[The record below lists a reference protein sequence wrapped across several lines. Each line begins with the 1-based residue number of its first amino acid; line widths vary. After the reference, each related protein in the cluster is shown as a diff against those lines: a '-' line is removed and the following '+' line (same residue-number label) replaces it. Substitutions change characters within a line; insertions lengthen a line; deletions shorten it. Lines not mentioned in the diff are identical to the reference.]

1 MHFPSTKGIAAR
13 AATAALGF
21 ALVLSQVPA
30 AALAE
35 AAGTA
40 GAQATAQ
47 QTSAEAAPD
56 AATTQGEP
64 AAAPASEGEAPSAAG
79 STSATPA
86 APDAATAS
94 AVASVAA
101 TTAATPAAPDAT
113 SSVKAAPAVAT
124 VAPEVAR
131 IVSASGSQVRYYTV
145 VAPGAKLTV
154 NAYTT
159 EDDDWGDA
167 DEAPVD
173 TSAYAGYA
181 FQWYR
186 GTVVSYGTKFDS
198 YTPIAG
204 ATSRSYTVVDADA
217 DSYLACK
224 ISFTRADG
232 SHGELWS
239 DNSTG
244 KVTDGRATLDSAKV
258 TGTAK
263 EGQTLLASAY
273 VANGWGG
280 TTEADSS
287 SFVAWQWQQ
296 ASASDGTY
304 VDIAGATKVHAHP
317 HGRARRQ
324 VPARACLVAQQRHI
338 RRSRAR
344 HRARHAAGRGAPCP
358 GGQGTRVR
366 RLQRIRTVAR
376 LRHGRQRERHGP
388 RPPRLAGRE
397 VRGRPG

>member
-64 AAAPASEGEAPSAAG
+64 AAAPASEGEASSAAG

-101 TTAATPAAPDAT
+101 ATAATPADVT
-113 SSVKAAPAVAT
+113 SSAKAAPAVAT

-159 EDDDWGDA
+159 EVDDWGDE

-186 GTVVSYGTKFDS
+186 GTVVSYDTKFDS

-296 ASASDGTY
+296 ASASAGTY
-304 VDIAGATKVHAHP
+304 VDIAGATKSTLTLMDALV
-317 HGRARRQ
+317 GRF
-324 VPARACLVAQQRHI
+324 L
-338 RRSRAR
+338 
-344 HRARHAAGRGAPCP
+344 
-358 GGQGTRVR
+358 RVR
-366 RLQRIRTVAR
+366 ASSRNNVTSAAVGPVIARGTQRDEELLAQAVKALESDGFTTART
-376 LRHGRQRERHGP
+376 P
-388 RPPRLAGRE
+388 T
-397 VRGRPG
+397 